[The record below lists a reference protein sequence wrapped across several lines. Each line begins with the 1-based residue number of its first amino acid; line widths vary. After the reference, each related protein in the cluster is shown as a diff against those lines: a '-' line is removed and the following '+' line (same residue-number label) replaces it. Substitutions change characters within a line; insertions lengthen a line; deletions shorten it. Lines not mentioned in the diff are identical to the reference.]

1 MDEICQV
8 NIIHKEK
15 VTVIKNNLN
24 QKDFSKLLV
33 LGKCFSDSS
42 RIKIFYALETYK
54 EMCVCDLAEILNAS
68 VATTSH
74 HLRFLKKHGMANSR
88 QDGKVVYYSLANKDV
103 LYAVQSFLNF
113 SENLATKF

>member
-1 MDEICQV
+1 MEKVCQV
-8 NIIHKEK
+8 TIVHKEK
-15 VTVIKNNLN
+15 VNVIKKKKLD
-24 QKDFSKLLV
+24 QKDFSNLLV

-74 HLRFLKKHGMANSR
+74 HLRFFKKTWNGKITSR
-88 QDGKVVYYSLANKDV
+88 WKSSL
-103 LYAVQSFLNF
+103 LLF
-113 SENLATKF
+113 SE

>member
-1 MDEICQV
+1 MENVCQV
-8 NIIHKEK
+8 TIVHKEK
-15 VTVIKNNLN
+15 VTVIKNKLD
-24 QKDFSKLLV
+24 QKDFSNLLV

-54 EMCVCDLAEILNAS
+54 EMCVCDLAEILTAS

-74 HLRFLKKHGMANSR
+74 HLRFLKKHGMAKSR
-88 QDGKVVYYSLANKDV
+88 QEGKVVYYSLANEDV